1 MSLSL
6 HTIAPKKGSRAKKFR
21 IGRGYATGRGTTAG
35 RGTKGQRARTG
46 GRKRLKLKGLK
57 QMLLGFPKSRG
68 FKSMYPTVY
77 AVPVGRV
84 AAVFTASDR
93 IDLDALKAKRLIP
106 KSAVLAK
113 MIGGGEID
121 KKLTF
126 VGIMSTAS
134 VKEAVEKAGGSF
146 EKANV
151 DYKKKDEKT
160 KGGKAKTK
168 GKKA

>member
-1 MSLSL
+1 MALSL
-6 HTIAPKKGSRAKKFR
+6 HTLAPKKGSRTKKFR

-46 GRKRLKLKGLK
+46 GRAGLKLKGIK

-68 FKSMYPTVY
+68 FKSDFAKVY

-84 AAVFTASDR
+84 MKAFQAGERV
-93 IDLDALKAKRLIP
+93 DLATLKVKRLIA

-113 MIGGGEID
+113 VIGGGGDID

-126 VGIMSTAS
+126 VDIAATAS
-134 VKEAVEKAGGSF
+134 VKEAVEKAGGKF
-146 EKANV
+146 
-151 DYKKKDEKT
+151 EKT
-160 KGGKAKTK
+160 KQKKAAAKKADAKK

>member
-1 MSLSL
+1 MALSL
-6 HTIAPKKGSRAKKFR
+6 HTLAPKKGSRTKKFR
-21 IGRGYATGRGTTAG
+21 VGRGYATGRGTTAG

-57 QMLLGFPKSRG
+57 QMLLAFPKNRG
-68 FKSMYPTVY
+68 FKSTHPTVY

-84 AAVFTASDR
+84 FSAFQAGDR
-93 IDLDALKAKRLIP
+93 VDVETLKAKHLIP

-113 MIGGGEID
+113 LIGGGEID

-126 VGIMSTAS
+126 IDIKVTTS
-134 VKEAVEKAGGSF
+134 VKAAIEKAGGSF
-146 EKANV
+146 EKAP
-151 DYKKKDEKT
+151 
-160 KGGKAKTK
+160 KAKKTVVKK